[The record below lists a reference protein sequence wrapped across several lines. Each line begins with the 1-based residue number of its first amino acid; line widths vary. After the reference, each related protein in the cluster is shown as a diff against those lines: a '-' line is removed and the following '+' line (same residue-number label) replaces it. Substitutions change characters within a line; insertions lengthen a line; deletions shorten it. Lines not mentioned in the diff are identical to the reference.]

1 MVSRMGCYANLSCIQ
16 REQRERERKGKERK
30 GKERKPSSFFYSKP
44 IVLLRPCRPP
54 TPLFRLRCSVS
65 SSDSDS
71 DSDGVFI
78 EIQKLPNNSRRILSS
93 VAIQAP
99 LQTVWNVGQQNLGF
113 GLKFNARGILDCYE
127 KQLQILPSGQR
138 RRDIEF
144 NMVQGDFQIFQGN
157 WSILQLDRGGDGD
170 GDGDDDSLIDHQ
182 EMHTTLSYFVHV
194 KPKLWLPVQLVEDRL
209 CSEIKLNLSCIRQ
222 EAQKAVGNTN
232 LFLSE

>member
-1 MVSRMGCYANLSCIQ
+1 MVSRMVAVLMLSKLDPKKAK
-16 REQRERERKGKERK
+16 REERK
-30 GKERKPSSFFYSKP
+30 
-44 IVLLRPCRPP
+44 VLLRRPCRPP

-65 SSDSDS
+65 SLDSDS

-99 LQTVWNVGQQNLGF
+99 LQAVWNIGQQNLGF

-127 KQLQILPSGQR
+127 KQLEILPSGQR

-144 NMVQGDFQIFQGN
+144 NMVQGDFQIFQGK
-157 WSILQLDRGGDGD
+157 WSILQLDRGGN